1 PSRRSSAVCERE
13 WRARPVRGLKAPE
26 TFRRLQPRARL
37 HCRPSRNA
45 LPPERARSG
54 LWRCDRSTIEAPY
67 GCRDGSFLRQK
78 RAFSNEAGHQAGKRA
93 SGVIV
98 CLAGRSA
105 KRIRSQGCAKGAP
118 PSARAWKACPEP
130 VEGDAPERG
139 RQRIIPMRCSHREMD
154 PGRRSNAACYSLL
167 RPNYFA
173 VTAKK
178 FPVPRKTG
186 KVCAT
191 L

>member
-78 RAFSNEAGHQAGKRA
+78 RAFSNEARHQAGKRA
-93 SGVIV
+93 SGAIV
-98 CLAGRSA
+98 CPAERSA
-105 KRIRSQGCAKGAP
+105 KGIRSQGCAKGAP
-118 PSARAWKACPEP
+118 PSARA
-130 VEGDAPERG
+130 
-139 RQRIIPMRCSHREMD
+139 HREN
-154 PGRRSNAACYSLL
+154 GSRETLERRLL
-167 RPNYFA
+167 
-173 VTAKK
+173 
-178 FPVPRKTG
+178 FPVKAELFPCYGQKSSLFRG
-186 KVCAT
+186 KQENSNSQAVG
-191 L
+191 